1 MTNLVNRILTKK
13 ILENYKLAIEED
25 RILYAGE
32 RTVSLLEKYIS
43 GEKNLDELP
52 NIVSIPTI
60 DTGLGNLKSAYSL
73 ADGLEAVLEENGDE
87 NTLVFAEFSDRQNPI
102 TDAISEKMIR

>member
-73 ADGLEAVLEENGDE
+73 ADGLEAVLE
-87 NTLVFAEFSDRQNPI
+87 
-102 TDAISEKMIR
+102 